1 MVQRAAPLL
10 ALGRYARQMLSHRPR
25 LFAATLALNVANG
38 MLEGVSLFL
47 LVPLLGFLG
56 VGGSAGLQSLALP
69 DVIQRV
75 LGTIVAAA
83 GFEVV
88 LGLFLLLILLRG
100 ILNWLLAQSGAR
112 LTSAAQV
119 LQQDRANFH
128 RFGNGDY
135 DDQYDSYFTSVSR
148 RQMMSNMVD
157 RGGMGSAAR
166 SAIVNNNVLVWV
178 EIWQGGSGPYVLV
191 SILP

>member
-1 MVQRAAPLL
+1 MSSYRVR
-10 ALGRYARQMLSHRPR
+10 S
-25 LFAATLALNVANG
+25 LNTG
-38 MLEGVSLFL
+38 
-47 LVPLLGFLG
+47 
-56 VGGSAGLQSLALP
+56 
-69 DVIQRV
+69 
-75 LGTIVAAA
+75 AAA
-83 GFEVV
+83 LVRSFVV
-88 LGLFLLLILLRG
+88 LGIATAALLLLVG
-100 ILNWLLAQSGAR
+100 LARADSMIDSYQAYLSSVDHFNSSGAR